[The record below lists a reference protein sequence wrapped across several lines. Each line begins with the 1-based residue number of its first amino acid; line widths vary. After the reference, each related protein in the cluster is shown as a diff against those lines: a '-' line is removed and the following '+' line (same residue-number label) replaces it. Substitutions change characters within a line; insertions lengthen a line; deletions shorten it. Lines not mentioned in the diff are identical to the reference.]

1 MELRVFNEPP
11 PAGEFRTLSWAV
23 TEPAQ
28 TRCDYRILR
37 LRVIKN
43 IRIGARLEQTGNK
56 THVAFEECHTPPGY
70 LSIQVLEQ

>member
-1 MELRVFNEPP
+1 MSPP
-11 PAGEFRTLSWAV
+11 DNGRAPLAGEFWTVLGCDL
-23 TEPAQ
+23 EPSR
-28 TRCDYRILR
+28 TRCAYRILR

-70 LSIQVLEQ
+70 LSIEVLEQ